1 MAMPAAAAAGSG
13 EDAAAD
19 EWITHP
25 WSEVSERV
33 AELDIADRRL
43 DKYFVEMNGKR
54 VPPPAEGSQ
63 VEQAWLGEAM
73 ARNMAAGEGADST
86 GAGRRHNPPFDR
98 VARARALMLTAA
110 APIRKVN
117 IFRVSLLVCTVTLLI
132 SGVGSAPTQDLEFNR
147 TDFCPAGLQFKR
159 PMPSFGLLLGSE
171 TPLYKQ
177 DKCIAP
183 SLDKQVFTTIG
194 SILAF
199 IANLGPM
206 KLAMNFEE
214 VYIGRK
220 LCLILHCLFI
230 CEGNMHWLFYL
241 FIYKCWDKW
250 TMFLTA
256 GAFGWH
262 LLYCLFF
269 FMKSSLKAMHYLLIG
284 SVFALLGIICYDN
297 GLAHGALGLFFITL
311 AHTLRV
317 ISTFIAK
324 SYDDCAMLLAIC
336 GAGNGTMLYKLRLG
350 DVQNLNSLGYM
361 KIGSLVS
368 FLSRC
373 VEIFALLFFYC
384 RGDGQTAAH
393 QAEINEPLLSN
404 KVVHG
409 HHPQDSLNTVSSN
422 AISAHLSADTSTE
435 PTVDTMNY
443 QDSFDGLH
451 SQEHAQA
458 PLMPPC
464 PDSSHDAAEKPGEIY
479 VDGEDK
485 LTLHG
490 QALYYIKLKEAEKNT
505 ELNNLLDG
513 LKFNKVVIFV
523 KSASR
528 ASEVNN
534 LLCERNF
541 PVISIHCGMTQEER
555 LTQHKNFEEGHKRIL
570 VATDN
575 VGWGIDVELVNIVIN
590 YDMPDS
596 AELY

>member
-199 IANLGPM
+199 IANLGP
-206 KLAMNFEE
+206 
-214 VYIGRK
+214 I
-220 LCLILHCLFI
+220 
-230 CEGNMHWLFYL
+230 
-241 FIYKCWDKW
+241 
-250 TMFLTA
+250 
-256 GAFGWH
+256 
-262 LLYCLFF
+262 
-269 FMKSSLKAMHYLLIG
+269 
-284 SVFALLGIICYDN
+284 
-297 GLAHGALGLFFITL
+297 
-311 AHTLRV
+311 
-317 ISTFIAK
+317 
-324 SYDDCAMLLAIC
+324 YDDCAMLLAIC